1 MSVSFTLRQTT
12 SIQAGPLYRVKNEV
26 TSATG
31 ASAATFVYKTS
42 TQEFSHIAMAADIEQ
57 YPDSYDTAFQDD
69 VPFYRLTSVTR
80 DWETISYAEGDL
92 QVTRNRIQLLAND
105 LNTLQGDFI
114 SDATVVITG
123 A

>member
-12 SIQAGPLYRVKNEV
+12 SIQTGPLYRVKNEV

-42 TQEFSHIAMAADIEQ
+42 TQEFSHIAMAADMEQ
-57 YPDSYDTAFQDD
+57 YPDSYDTAFQNDNL
-69 VPFYRLTSVTR
+69 FYRQTSVTR
-80 DWETISYAEGDL
+80 DWQTITYAEGDL
-92 QVTRNRIQLLAND
+92 EVTRNRIQLLAND
-105 LNTLQGDFI
+105 LNTLQGAFI
-114 SDATVVITG
+114 SDDTIVITG